1 MTASK
6 SKPSVVEVVDTIE
19 AGTRDG
25 VSDEAIVA
33 KLEMMGLCREHGEDA
48 LETVRSGFGRAQL
61 YAMGMRPKQF
71 SGDFEADPLFL
82 EAVKR
87 AGGMRGGE
95 VAKTRPWWK
104 FW

>member
-1 MTASK
+1 MTISK
-6 SKPSVVEVVDTIE
+6 TKPSVAEVLDMVE
-19 AGTRDG
+19 AGAREGLADDVI
-25 VSDEAIVA
+25 VS
-33 KLEMMGLCREHGEDA
+33 KLEVLGLCREHGEEA

-61 YAMGMRPKQF
+61 NAMGMRPRQF

-87 AGGMRGGE
+87 AGGTTRGE
-95 VAKTRPWWK
+95 ETKRRPWWK